1 MLSKIYSLFRFLFLG
16 LLFILHDFFHI
27 TGISFILLF
36 IFMEIFII
44 SSDIL
49 LYKKAKIKLS
59 VIDIGLY
66 ALYNFTALK
75 IIIL

>member
-1 MLSKIYSLFRFLFLG
+1 MRNKIYSLFRFLFFG

-27 TGISFILLF
+27 TGTNFILLF

-44 SSDIL
+44 ACDIL

-59 VIDIGLY
+59 IVDIGLY
-66 ALYNFTALK
+66 AFYNFTALK
-75 IIIL
+75 IIII